1 MSTPASNWSYTTTP
15 VPVNSGRAVR
25 QLTIVNAKVGTL
37 AQVHAPT
44 IAVPSNLYYFKA
56 YGGDSTDGGEGGSV
70 PGWLVAD
77 PAGSSAF
84 SLTTKKF
91 TAPVSG
97 LYRFA
102 GVCYSGGPGG
112 VRASLR
118 RERGE
123 ENITLQL
130 VAVSDSWG
138 ESSSFNTEVFLSAGD
153 KVFLYVDDGRLR
165 LADYNE
171 ESFDLGS
178 LTYQPRSTFEGR
190 LVYQT
195 A

>member
-1 MSTPASNWSYTTTP
+1 MSTPGSNWSYTSAP
-15 VPVNSGRAVR
+15 VGVNTGRAVR

-37 AQVHAPT
+37 AQVQAPL

-56 YGGDSTDGGEGGSV
+56 YGGDSTDNGNVAE
-70 PGWLVAD
+70 WLVAD
-77 PAGSSAF
+77 PVSSSAF

-91 TAPVSG
+91 TAPVNG
-97 LYRFA
+97 FYRFA
-102 GVCYSGGPGG
+102 GVCYSGGPSG
-112 VRASLR
+112 VKASLR
-118 RERGE
+118 RVRGT
-123 ENITLQL
+123 ENITLQY
-130 VAVSDSWG
+130 VAVSDAWG
-138 ESSSFNTEVFLSAGD
+138 ESSSFNTEVFLEAGD
-153 KVFLYVDDGRLR
+153 EVFLYVDDGRLR

-171 ESFDLGS
+171 DFTLSA

>member
-1 MSTPASNWSYTTTP
+1 MSTPASNWSYTSAP
-15 VPVNSGRAVR
+15 VGVNTGRAVR

-37 AQVHAPT
+37 AQVRAPL
-44 IAVPSNLYYFKA
+44 IAVPSNLHYFKA
-56 YGGDSTDGGEGGSV
+56 YGGDSTDGGNIAE
-70 PGWLVAD
+70 WLVAD
-77 PAGSSAF
+77 PNGSSAF

-91 TAPVSG
+91 TAAVSG

-123 ENITLQL
+123 ENISLQL
-130 VAVSDSWG
+130 VAVSDAWG
-138 ESSSFNTEVFLSAGD
+138 ESSSFNTEVFLEAGD

-165 LADYNE
+165 LADYNV
-171 ESFDLGS
+171 ESFTLS
-178 LTYQPRSTFEGR
+178 ALTYQPRSTFEGR
-190 LVYQT
+190 LIYET

>member
-1 MSTPASNWSYTTTP
+1 MSTPSVNWASTSTP
-15 VPVNSGRAVR
+15 VGVNSGKAV
-25 QLTIVNAKVGTL
+25 QALSIAKATVGTL
-37 AQVHAPT
+37 AQTHAPKIT
-44 IAVPSNLYYFKA
+44 VPSNLYYFKA
-56 YGGDSTDGGEGGSV
+56 YGGDSTDGGNIAE
-70 PGWLVAD
+70 WLVAD
-77 PAGSSAF
+77 PDGSSAF

-118 RERGE
+118 RERAE

-130 VAVSDSWG
+130 VAVSDAWG
-138 ESSSFNTEVFLSAGD
+138 ESSSFNTEVFLLAGD
-153 KVFLYVDDGRLR
+153 NVFLYVDDGRLR

-171 ESFDLGS
+171 DFTLSS

-190 LVYQT
+190 IVYET